1 VVGRLSDKPSH
12 NASSLRIVIAVLI
25 ALSPTP
31 FWRNLWISLA
41 TTRLVRGSLN
51 TQQEDGTWPPSQPLF
66 HYPDVGNAQC
76 FEYELLTQLLG
87 CEPLQDELLG
97 YFDNL
102 ILTAQKFFNRAE
114 IAAGIC

>member
-1 VVGRLSDKPSH
+1 MQLGYAIILAVS
-12 NASSLRIVIAVLI
+12 ASA
-25 ALSPTP
+25 AEQNSPEEK
-31 FWRNLWISLA
+31 A
-41 TTRLVRGSLN
+41 LVRGALN

-114 IAAGIC
+114 IAAGIF